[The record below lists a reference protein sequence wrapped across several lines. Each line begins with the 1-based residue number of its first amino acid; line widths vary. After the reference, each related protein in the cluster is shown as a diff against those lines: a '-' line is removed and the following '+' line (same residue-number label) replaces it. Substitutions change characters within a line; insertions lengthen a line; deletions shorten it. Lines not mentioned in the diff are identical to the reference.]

1 MIKVGE
7 QIFEWQPG
15 ITLDRLMAR
24 VDRGYM
30 IAVVRLN
37 GRLVSRPDF
46 AGTLIPEGAEL
57 EPLPL
62 VAGG

>member
-7 QIFEWQPG
+7 QTFDGQPG

-24 VDRGYM
+24 MDRGHM

-37 GRLVSRPDF
+37 GRLISRPDF